1 MNIISGSLRTL
12 SNILAYN
19 VERDPCYISLNKAL
33 EAVKSNKL
41 PAAKG
46 FLQQAK
52 GSIDQKYTS
61 AAYIKNPEYTR
72 IIKDLKT
79 SYEGAVQAI
88 QKNDTVSAEKLL
100 EQSLKSLKD
109 AEKFIK

>member
-12 SNILAYN
+12 LNILAYN

-72 IIKDLKT
+72 IIKDLKA